1 VNEEVV
7 VVSFILTL
15 ILFIILLDKLSMLKE
30 RCDDLEYRIQSIIL
44 DDFMER
50 AFKSDNQ
57 RFDLALRDGVRKL
70 VSEELEKRRIDNGL

>member
-1 VNEEVV
+1 
-7 VVSFILTL
+7 
-15 ILFIILLDKLSMLKE
+15 MLKE